1 MKETFSRPSIED
13 LKLLQKLRQ
22 RKNGLTTE
30 ELALGRQ
37 TNPLFPSK
45 KSDVGQFEFNLVF
58 PNVCFLVKR
67 SLQTKIRWWSRRNE

>member
-1 MKETFSRPSIED
+1 LNERDVFSRPSIED

-45 KSDVGQFEFNLVF
+45 KSDVGQVQSNLE
-58 PNVCFLVKR
+58 L
-67 SLQTKIRWWSRRNE
+67 L